1 MLNFFLV
8 NNTQK
13 FTQKATGYLE
23 IVRCYSYIITKL
35 MYFPIHIKKDVLAS
49 SVTNLNGL
57 RRMTKKWLSKDNRL
71 LNVKKK
77 KYEQ

>member
-1 MLNFFLV
+1 
-8 NNTQK
+8 
-13 FTQKATGYLE
+13 
-23 IVRCYSYIITKL
+23 